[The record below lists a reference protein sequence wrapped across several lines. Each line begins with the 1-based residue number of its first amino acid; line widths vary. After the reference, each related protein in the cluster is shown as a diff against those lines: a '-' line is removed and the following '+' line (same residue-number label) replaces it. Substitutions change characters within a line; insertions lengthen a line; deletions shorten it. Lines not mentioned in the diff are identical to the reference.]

1 MSKPFTLFGGLK
13 WYEYLPN
20 RDRLELW
27 TRSLAPGR
35 ITSLR
40 WDLKQDTAWF
50 DPQHRSIGINPTSV
64 GKTVREQWVGCRA
77 MAAHEAGHANYTG
90 SNLGESATLHQLSN
104 ILEDQR
110 IEWLMCQAFPALT
123 REMRAKNRWR
133 WNEDKNSLPLNDHP
147 EHILAA
153 ALYHRWEWWQG
164 IKPGTAKRKR
174 KDASKLQASKIILS
188 ENNQER
194 WQIVRP
200 WVEESWV
207 ASSSDDVV
215 AIAKR
220 ILEFLKIPE
229 TPELPDWLKKLLSA
243 EGMSMGTAEPMMGK
257 PSKPKMSGAG
267 EGDDESNDEGPC
279 GHAATPDLK
288 LDSGYSHVNPNYA
301 EYVDAV
307 MPWVRQLAVRLE
319 RPTPKVRVVP
329 NEARGRYSLRADL
342 RDAERPFLRRDAPAI
357 APGLAIDF
365 LGDQSGS
372 MGMANTPTDGEAK
385 MNAARL
391 GMMLMHLACEARNI
405 AHAITLFDNKFSI
418 LEYNGDGEIAS
429 ALIAG
434 WNGWTGE
441 ENLGKHMRERTPKL
455 LARPEACKVLVV
467 VHDGYPVADG
477 DPEDVVKFQRE
488 YVGRIHVIGVYLHD
502 AKVDAD
508 EEAQMRGLFP
518 NLISAS
524 PKELPDKLGDLIA
537 ALV

>member
-1 MSKPFTLFGGLK
+1 MTKPFSLFGGLK

-40 WDLKQDTAWF
+40 WDLKHDTAWF
-50 DPQHRSIGINPTSV
+50 DPKHRSIGINPISV
-64 GKTVREQWVGCRA
+64 GKTPREQWIGCRA

-90 SNLGESATLHQLSN
+90 NSLGEGATLHQLSN

-110 IEWLMCQAFPALT
+110 IEFLMCQAFPALT
-123 REMRAKNRWR
+123 REIRAKNRWR
-133 WNEDKNSLPLNDHP
+133 WNTENDPIPMNDNP

-153 ALYHRWEWWQG
+153 ALYHRWEWWLG
-164 IKPGTAKRKR
+164 IKPSKRKR
-174 KDASKLQASKIILS
+174 KREAASKSPLSKIILS
-188 ENNQER
+188 EENQKR
-194 WQIVRP
+194 WVTVRP

-207 ASSSDDVV
+207 ASSSDEVV

-229 TPELPDWLKKLLSA
+229 TPVLSDWLKKLLSA
-243 EGMSMGTAEPMMGK
+243 EGMSIGTAAPLAGK
-257 PSKPKMSGAG
+257 PAAPKIGGAG
-267 EGDDESNDEGPC
+267 EGDDESEEDGPH
-279 GHAATPDLK
+279 GHAATPDAK
-288 LDSGYSHVNPNYA
+288 LDSGYSHINPHYA

-319 RPTPKVRVVP
+319 RSTPRVRVVP
-329 NEARGRYSLRADL
+329 NEAHGRYSLRADL
-342 RDAERPFLRRDAPAI
+342 RDAERPFLRRDAPGI

-372 MGMANTPTDGEAK
+372 MGMATTPTDGEPK

-391 GMMLMHLACEARNI
+391 GMMLMHLACEARKI
-405 AHAITLFDNKFSI
+405 AHAITLFDYHFSVI
-418 LEYNGDGEIAS
+418 EYGGDGDIAS

-441 ENLGKHMRERTPKL
+441 ENLGKHMRERVPKL

-488 YVGRIHVIGVYLHD
+488 YAGCIHVIGVYLHD
-502 AKVDAD
+502 EKVDAD
-508 EEAQMRGLFP
+508 EEAQMRGLFQ

-524 PKELPDKLGDLIA
+524 PKELPNKLGDLIA
-537 ALV
+537 ALA

>member
-1 MSKPFTLFGGLK
+1 MLGANLA
-13 WYEYLPN
+13 
-20 RDRLELW
+20 
-27 TRSLAPGR
+27 TRR
-35 ITSLR
+35 V
-40 WDLKQDTAWF
+40 
-50 DPQHRSIGINPTSV
+50 PTP
-64 GKTVREQWVGCRA
+64 
-77 MAAHEAGHANYTG
+77 
-90 SNLGESATLHQLSN
+90 
-104 ILEDQR
+104 R

>member
-1 MSKPFTLFGGLK
+1 MTKPYSLFGGLK

-40 WDLKQDTAWF
+40 WDLTQETAWF
-50 DPQHRSIGINPTSV
+50 NPARRSIGINPTSV
-64 GKTVREQWVGCRA
+64 GKTPREQWIGSRA

-90 SNLGESATLHQLSN
+90 SSLGEGATLHHLSN

-110 IEWLMCQAFPALT
+110 IEWLICKAFPALT
-123 REMRAKNRWR
+123 KEMRAKNRWR
-133 WNEDKNSLPLNDHP
+133 WNAESAPTAANDNP
-147 EHILAA
+147 YHILAA
-153 ALYHRWEWWQG
+153 ALLHRWEWWLG
-164 IKPGTAKRKR
+164 IRTLKRKR
-174 KDASKLQASKIILS
+174 KAIKSLASKIVLCT
-188 ENNQER
+188 ENQKR
-194 WQIVRP
+194 WDTVRS
-200 WVEESWV
+200 WVEEAWV
-207 ASSSDDVV
+207 ASSSDEVV

-220 ILEFLKIPE
+220 ILDFLKIPE
-229 TPELPDWLKKLLSA
+229 TPELPDWLTKLLGSD
-243 EGMSMGTAEPMMGK
+243 GMSVGTAEPM
-257 PSKPKMSGAG
+257 SGAPSEPKGRGTG
-267 EGDDESNDEGPC
+267 EGESDDDDDGPR
-279 GHAATPDLK
+279 GHGASPDHK
-288 LDSGYSHVNPNYA
+288 LDSGYTHPNPSYA

-307 MPWVRQLAVRLE
+307 MPWVRQLAARLE
-319 RPTPKVRVVP
+319 RPTPRVRIVP
-329 NEARGRYSLRADL
+329 NDTRGRYSLRADL
-342 RDAERPFLRRDAPAI
+342 RDPERPFVRRDVPAV
-357 APGLAIDF
+357 ATGLAIDF

-372 MGMANTPTDGEAK
+372 MGMAKTPADGNAK

-391 GMMLMHLACEARNI
+391 GMLLMHLACEARHI
-405 AHAITLFDNKFSI
+405 AHAITLFDYCFSI
-418 LEYNGDGEIAS
+418 LEYGGDAEIAS

-441 ENLGKHMRERTPKL
+441 ENLGKHMRERALKL

-488 YVGRIHVIGVYLHD
+488 NAGRIHVIGVYLHD
-502 AKVDAD
+502 DKVDAD

-524 PKELPDKLGDLIA
+524 PKELPNKLGDLIT
-537 ALV
+537 ALA